1 MSNPEEH
8 SAEVESE
15 TLARLEIGARLK
27 AAREARGLDR
37 KDVAQRLRLDVHI
50 IEALETDDLERL
62 PARTFVRGYLRNY
75 ARLVE
80 LDEKLV
86 AEALPEAEATP
97 ASALKRRHGFRG
109 PVAGPALGRW
119 FGYLLL
125 LALLAALVLFAY
137 PALNRVWEQWGELV
151 PAPDQPAGLRLPG
164 LPPEANDQA
173 ESEDALEPIWPLPG
187 AEKPDSTGAE
197 LPADMPEE
205 SPAPQPP
212 ATMAPEPVPVP
223 SPDPEPRSGST
234 TQEAQLVLNFREES
248 WVEIQD
254 RDGRLLYG
262 LMSPGRREILSGT
275 PPFRLLLGNAAGVDL
290 EYDGQAIDT
299 SAHTRG
305 AVARLRLE

>member
-1 MSNPEEH
+1 MNNPEEH
-8 SAEVESE
+8 SAEAESE

-27 AAREARGLDR
+27 AAREARGLER
-37 KDVAQRLRLDVHI
+37 KDVAQRLRLNVHI

-97 ASALKRRHGFRG
+97 AAALKRRHGFRG
-109 PVAGPALGRW
+109 PMAGPALGRW
-119 FGYLLL
+119 FGYLFL
-125 LALLAALVLFAY
+125 LAVLAALVLFAY
-137 PALNRVWEQWGELV
+137 PALNRVWEQWGEPT
-151 PAPDQPAGLRLPG
+151 PALDQPAGLRLPV
-164 LPPEANDQA
+164 LPSESNDQA
-173 ESEDALEPIWPLPG
+173 GSEDALEPIWPLPDVDE
-187 AEKPDSTGAE
+187 ADPADAE
-197 LPADMPEE
+197 LPGDRAEE
-205 SPAPQPP
+205 SPAPRPP
-212 ATMAPEPVPVP
+212 AAVAPESVPVP
-223 SPDPEPRSGST
+223 SPDLEPRSGPTSR
-234 TQEAQLVLNFREES
+234 EARLVLNFREES

-254 RDGRLLYG
+254 REGRLLYG
-262 LMSPGRREILSGT
+262 LMSPGRREVLTGT

-299 SAHTRG
+299 SAHSRG